1 MTRLRGIAG
10 TTFRSLHT
18 RNFRLFFT
26 GQTISQTGTWME
38 MVAAIWLVLQLT
50 DSGVALGLVTAAQFL
65 PLLLL
70 GAWTGLLSDRLDRHR
85 LMLSTQSV
93 FAFLAVIF
101 AVLIT
106 TGAYNVAVIYLF
118 RLGFGVITAL
128 DNPARRALVNDLV
141 PRDDVANA
149 VGLNSTIM
157 TGSRVIGPA
166 LAGVLIAGP
175 GVEWCFILNAVSYVA
190 VIIALVRMDRSHFRT
205 SPRVPR
211 AKGQLR
217 EGFAYVRRTP
227 ELALP
232 LVLVAVIGTLAFNYQ
247 VTLPLLAE
255 RSLGGDATTFTL
267 LFSTMSVGSV
277 IGALQVAR
285 RHDITLAVLLKASIG
300 MAASVAALAL
310 APNAPLAMVA
320 TAAVGFCGIFLL
332 SGSNALVQLR
342 ADPAMR
348 GRVLA
353 LFSMVFLGSTP
364 LGGPIIGWIS
374 ETFNPRVGVAVGSAA
389 AVAVAVWATRR
400 VRRLSQAT
408 RPVQEDAVTAEEA
421 RAPVVIRAPAHQ

>member
-10 TTFRSLHT
+10 DTFRSLRT

-65 PLLLL
+65 PLLLF

-85 LMLSTQSV
+85 LMLAAQVV
-93 FAFLAVIF
+93 FALLAGLLAVL
-101 AVLIT
+101 VT

-141 PRDDVANA
+141 SRDDVANA

-190 VIIALVRMDRSHFRT
+190 VITALVRMDRSRFRT

-227 ELALP
+227 EMVLP
-232 LVLVAVIGTLAFNYQ
+232 LILVAVIGTLAFNYQ

-285 RHDITLAVLLKASIG
+285 RHDITLNVLLRASLG
-300 MAASVAALAL
+300 MAVSVAALAL
-310 APNAPLAMVA
+310 APSAPLAMVA
-320 TAAVGFCGIFLL
+320 SAAVGFYGIFLI
-332 SGSNALVQLR
+332 SGASALVQIQ

-364 LGGPIIGWIS
+364 IGGPIIGWIS
-374 ETFNPRVGVAVGSAA
+374 ETFNPRVGLAVGSAA
-389 AVAVAVWATRR
+389 AVVAALWATRR
-400 VRRLSQAT
+400 LRRLPELAPRPLEHEHAT
-408 RPVQEDAVTAEEA
+408 VPVS
-421 RAPVVIRAPAHQ
+421 

>member
-18 RNFRLFFT
+18 RNFRLFFA

-65 PLLLL
+65 PLLLF

-85 LMLSTQSV
+85 LMLSTQTV
-93 FAFLAVIF
+93 FAILAVVF
-101 AVLIT
+101 AVLVT

-267 LFSTMSVGSV
+267 LFSTMSIGSV

-320 TAAVGFCGIFLL
+320 TAAVGFCGIFLI

-342 ADPAMR
+342 ADSAMR

-400 VRRLSQAT
+400 LRRLSQAT
-408 RPVQEDAVTAEEA
+408 QPVQQDAVTAEET